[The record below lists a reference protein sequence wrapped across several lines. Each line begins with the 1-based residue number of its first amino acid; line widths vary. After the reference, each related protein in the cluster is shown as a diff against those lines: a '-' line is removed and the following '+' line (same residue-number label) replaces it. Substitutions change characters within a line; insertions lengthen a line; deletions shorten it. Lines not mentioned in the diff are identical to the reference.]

1 MYSLPCAQL
10 SHIGFRIVCKNM
22 QLADAVALVV
32 NDLIPRLEHG
42 HDGLIFTCA
51 ETGYV
56 MGTDEM
62 M

>member
-1 MYSLPCAQL
+1 
-10 SHIGFRIVCKNM
+10 M